1 MSTLS
6 GGSSFVAGVSYVG
19 ALCHPDYW
27 AQYRTSMNLYTHTD
41 LGAAITIA
49 HEIGHNINMKHDF
62 ETAGNPANHPANP
75 RSCPTDGSSCSNVGG
90 IMDYFQD
97 ETDKWTCCSRYDYTE
112 YFNTYNNNND
122 WCLQKKTT
130 AATTTTTGGASCAS
144 GLEQYIADGYC
155 DDKNNVEECQW
166 DGGDCCLDTV
176 LTDYCDDCA
185 CLDPGAG
192 DSGTTTAGNKG
203 EGMQGDN
210 FCLST
215 WQCS

>member
-1 MSTLS
+1 MIFFIVLFAVT
-6 GGSSFVAGVSYVG
+6 
-19 ALCHPDYW
+19 
-27 AQYRTSMNLYTHTD
+27 
-41 LGAAITIA
+41 
-49 HEIGHNINMKHDF
+49 
-62 ETAGNPANHPANP
+62 
-75 RSCPTDGSSCSNVGG
+75 
-90 IMDYFQD
+90 
-97 ETDKWTCCSRYDYTE
+97 
-112 YFNTYNNNND
+112 
-122 WCLQKKTT
+122 TT

-144 GLEQYIADGYC
+144 GLEQNIADGYC

-176 LTDYCDDCA
+176 LTDYCEDCA

>member
-1 MSTLS
+1 MFM
-6 GGSSFVAGVSYVG
+6 G
-19 ALCHPDYW
+19 
-27 AQYRTSMNLYTHTD
+27 D
-41 LGAAITIA
+41 LLPVLNRDQI
-49 HEIGHNINMKHDF
+49 HNSDDF
-62 ETAGNPANHPANP
+62 F
-75 RSCPTDGSSCSNVGG
+75 
-90 IMDYFQD
+90 YFAV
-97 ETDKWTCCSRYDYTE
+97 T
-112 YFNTYNNNND
+112 
-122 WCLQKKTT
+122 TT

-144 GLEQYIADGYC
+144 GHEQYIADGYC

-176 LTDYCDDCA
+176 LTDYCEDCA

-203 EGMQGDN
+203 EGMQGDD